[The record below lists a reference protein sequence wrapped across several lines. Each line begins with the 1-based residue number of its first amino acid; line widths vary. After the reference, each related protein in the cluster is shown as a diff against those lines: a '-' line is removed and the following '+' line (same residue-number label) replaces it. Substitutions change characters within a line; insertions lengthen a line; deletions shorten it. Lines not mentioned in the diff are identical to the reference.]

1 MHRKSAL
8 LNKSVISFAQAE
20 LKKLGE
26 YAYVSKKL
34 QAVIA
39 ASKHGITDVAK
50 IYDIS
55 RTTLTEWIRRLGQEN
70 IDKLKAPE
78 ERKRRSRLDIKQREV
93 IREWIATN
101 PNITIK
107 ELRIMI
113 KDRLS
118 IGVSKST
125 VHRTMKLLSF
135 SYQTPRPKHYK
146 QDQTI
151 VEEFKKKS
159 TNPPTTNSKQ

>member
-1 MHRKSAL
+1 MYRKSTL
-8 LNKSVISFAQAE
+8 LNKSVIAFAEAE
-20 LKKLGE
+20 LKKLGR
-26 YAYVSKKL
+26 YAYVGKKL

-70 IDKLKAPE
+70 IDMLKAPK
-78 ERKRRSRLDIKQREV
+78 ERKRRSRLNQDQVEIIK
-93 IREWIATN
+93 EWIRIN

-107 ELRIMI
+107 ELQIMV
-113 KDRLS
+113 KDKLS
-118 IGVSKST
+118 MEISKST
-125 VHRTMKLLSF
+125 VHRTMRLLSF
-135 SYQTPRPKHYK
+135 SYQTPRPLHYK
-146 QDQTI
+146 QDQAM

-159 TNPPTTNSKQ
+159 TGALKPNSGQ

>member
-8 LNKSVISFAQAE
+8 LNKSVVAFVKAE

-26 YAYVSKKL
+26 YAYIGKKL

-78 ERKRRSRLDIKQREV
+78 ERKRRSILDLKQKEV
-93 IREWIATN
+93 IKEWIAAN

-107 ELRIMI
+107 ELQIIIRD
-113 KDRLS
+113 KLS
-118 IGVSKST
+118 MEVSKST

-159 TNPPTTNSKQ
+159 TSSSKPNSR